1 MSKIL
6 ELQFLNAEGK
16 QVKINIDSPK
26 EPLAESEISSAMDM
40 ILSSNAFTSAGG
52 DFISKKGARVVERN
66 VTDLTI
72 G

>member
-16 QVKINIDSPK
+16 QVKINVDSPK

-40 ILSSNAFTSAGG
+40 ILSANAFTSDGG
-52 DFISKKGARVVERN
+52 DFTSKKGARIVERN
-66 VTDLTI
+66 VTELTI